1 MSFALDYRRK
11 LKQQEQKEQAFRK
24 ANEGFV
30 ALPLEPDADTSS
42 NGRRVLMAFVIAGGL
57 LAVLNSA
64 GLVNYAYGLADSR
77 LGRNLVVVSE
87 HWHQM
92 MEQGRATKVVDHIR
106 GSVAMIRETSWQDLQ
121 TAFMP
126 VPAAPVQMN
135 PHQPQI
141 IPASVPEHAPKPDHH
156 ETTEPADHGPDTPIM
171 RASAD
176 RLVPENNER

>member
-11 LKQQEQKEQAFRK
+11 LKEQERKEQAFKK

-30 ALPLEPDADTSS
+30 VLPLEPDADTQG
-42 NGRRVLMAFVIAGGL
+42 NGRRVLMALVIAAGL

-87 HWHQM
+87 KWHQL

-106 GSVAMIRETSWQDLQ
+106 GSVATIRETSWQDLKV
-121 TAFMP
+121 AFDLP
-126 VPAAPVQMN
+126 PFSPVEINPRQPGVVPASAP
-135 PHQPQI
+135 QPAIEQERRE
-141 IPASVPEHAPKPDHH
+141 A
-156 ETTEPADHGPDTPIM
+156 TEPADHAPAAPIM

-176 RLVPENNER
+176 RLVTSDN